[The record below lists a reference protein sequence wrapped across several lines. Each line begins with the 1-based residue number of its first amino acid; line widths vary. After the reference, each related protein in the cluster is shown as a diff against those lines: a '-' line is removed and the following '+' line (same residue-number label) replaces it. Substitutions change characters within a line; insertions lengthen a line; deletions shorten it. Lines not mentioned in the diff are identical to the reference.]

1 MKKKVVS
8 ILLCAAMASTM
19 LAGCGDKG
27 SDNADANN
35 NANAGADNAGDA
47 DADADNAGGKRRDG
61 FLKSMGGRGR
71 PEPD

>member
-35 NANAGADNAGDA
+35 MRTREQITRGMQMQTQTMQATIN
-47 DADADNAGGKRRDG
+47 RRQAARR
-61 FLKSMGGRGR
+61 F
-71 PEPD
+71 P